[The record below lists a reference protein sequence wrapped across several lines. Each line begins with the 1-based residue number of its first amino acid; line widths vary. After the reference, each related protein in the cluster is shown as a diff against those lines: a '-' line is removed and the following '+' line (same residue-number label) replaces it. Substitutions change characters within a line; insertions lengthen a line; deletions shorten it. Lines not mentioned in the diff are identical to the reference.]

1 MTTERKRKNLKGA
14 VLFTVVS
21 VLAILIIFMTC
32 TLAMAAAAN
41 KRARKTYSTSQ
52 SSYTARTVID
62 SILASVAKDTSFS
75 SAIHNLSENNSIDLV
90 VDINNPSMGSVDN
103 VKVTNIGKKTFYDPD
118 IKDWTQRNILEITAD
133 VTIGGETTTI
143 QSSIIQDPPQP
154 PSEGGGGA
162 AFLTYGGDLDLGNF
176 VSSWGGTYYGMGE
189 WTKDGD
195 THADKW
201 NNQLQY
207 YDYNPTDKFVSLAN
221 KEYWTNRSYIY
232 KDINAVE
239 APFVVNGN
247 FTLRTKLSIYYT
259 YFASGVNNPGVQ
271 FWGDLDLSN
280 GPDFAIRMSEHL
292 KDDTGLINDFLSI
305 PYLYVDGH
313 MTLGTQGTIGF
324 SRPTGQP
331 AVNNSDKI
339 PFNIFAGSM
348 SLNGGGSG
356 FNMLADLY
364 LMDAGKDSTINKNGG
379 SSLYKWAYSIPNGTN
394 GYSSSGGNIFSKG
407 NVTFENNH
415 VVEGDVRVEGDVVLK
430 SDLTIRGDLVVG
442 GKIELGGKNLTV
454 GGDVYVGNMA
464 GALKEGYEEKTE
476 TMIPFEGIRVI
487 RTDWAGQEH
496 TETNRFIYASDLEDI
511 VKSIPVLN
519 DRLTVADDKVTFD
532 GPALSLNEWQK
543 LEPQLSNSANER
555 KYYVNAEGTE
565 VPVSE
570 AYEAVSAEGM
580 VIGGQTAQD
589 VQKFIDAHG
598 PIYPERAEREVLMG
612 VSWPIKGI
620 EHRVID
626 APEGID
632 FDEKLPNGAN
642 RYEIYNGQ
650 NELGNNIIRT
660 TCTLKGE
667 FTKTVTVKPD
677 ADSTIYIR
685 LMDVEFNSPMI
696 KDADGVSQSSNEAK
710 IVVDESNGGKVFFV
724 LDGSYVTSNYNYKA
738 DTADTKL
745 LKTVY
750 DWMEQFSLEDKAE
763 FPTPEPSTEITDRV
777 IAEDAPLAADGK
789 HIKLTGHW
797 NNDIYIKGPAKG
809 GELWVVLDNFSLTN
823 GKNIIVQDE
832 KDGGTVKFYLKG
844 TVKLAGKNMLVE
856 QSFLDLAESAGNI
869 YMFSSSQYMDQMD
882 CDTVPS
888 DRIYTAPKIK
898 IFSEKDKKTPTAAG
912 GVMTEPVYTTLQL
925 EEQCF
930 FTAYVHAINLNV
942 ENFASGLPM
951 QNARGE
957 MVVDK
962 IIYDGHKLAQSDT
975 DPHVNQLG
983 VIGMFDVR
991 SISGK
996 NPWVMLYVDESGAKA
1011 PVIPDALGLHTYSAV
1026 EYYAYVN

>member
-1 MTTERKRKNLKGA
+1 MKTERKNLKGA

-62 SILASVAKDTSFS
+62 SVLASVAKDTTFS
-75 SAIHNLSENNSIDLV
+75 SAIHNLSEGKSIDLV
-90 VDINNPSMGSVDN
+90 VEINNSSMGSVDN

-118 IKDWTQRNILEITAD
+118 VKDWTQRNILEITAD
-133 VTIGGETTTI
+133 VTIGSETTTI
-143 QSSIIQDPPQP
+143 KSSIIQDPPQP
-154 PSEGGGGA
+154 PSDGGGGA

-221 KEYWTNRSYIY
+221 KKYWTNRSYIY

-271 FWGDLDLSN
+271 FWGDLDLTN
-280 GPDFAIRMSEHL
+280 GPDFAIRMSDHL
-292 KDDTGLINDFLSI
+292 KDDIAKINDFLSI

-324 SRPTGQP
+324 SRSTGQP
-331 AVNNSDKI
+331 NVNASDKI

-348 SLNGGGSG
+348 SLAGGGSG

-364 LMDAGKDSTINKNGG
+364 LMDAGKDSTINKNGE
-379 SSLYKWAYSIPNGTN
+379 SALYDWAYSVTNGTS
-394 GYSSSGGNIFSKG
+394 GYSSNGGNVYSKG
-407 NVTFENNH
+407 NVIFQNNH
-415 VVEGDVRVEGDVVLK
+415 RIQGDVRVEGDVILK
-430 SDLTIRGDLVVG
+430 GDLTVDGDLVVG
-442 GKIELGGKNLTV
+442 GKIDLGGKNLTV
-454 GGDVYVGNMA
+454 RGDVYVGSMA
-464 GALKEGYEEKTE
+464 GGLKTGYEEKTE
-476 TMIPFEGIRVI
+476 TVIPISGFTVDH
-487 RTDWAGQEH
+487 TYW
-496 TETNRFIYASDLEDI
+496 TETPNNIFIYESEIEELGKLVPSISGKITVEDGRATY
-511 VKSIPVLN
+511 SGDTIPEV
-519 DRLTVADDKVTFD
+519 
-532 GPALSLNEWQK
+532 EWNKIFPKFSNNGSQK
-543 LEPQLSNSANER
+543 RS
-555 KYYVNAEGTE
+555 YYVNSDGVE

-570 AYEAVSAEGM
+570 AFESISAAGM
-580 VIGGQTAQD
+580 SIGGQTAKD
-589 VQKFIDAHG
+589 IKDFTKTDNSN

-612 VSWPIKGI
+612 VSWPVKGI

-626 APEGID
+626 APESVD
-632 FDEKLPNGAN
+632 FDAHTTYDSDAG
-642 RYEIYNGQ
+642 
-650 NELGNNIIRT
+650 LGNNIIRT
-660 TCTLKGE
+660 TCTLTGE

-685 LMDVEFNSPMI
+685 LMNVEFNSPKL
-696 KDADGVSQSSNEAK
+696 KDADGVEQSTNEAK
-710 IVVDESNGGKVFFV
+710 IVVDESNGGKVYFV
-724 LDGSYVTSNYNYKA
+724 LDGAYVTSNYDYK
-738 DTADTKL
+738 TEKSSTKL

-763 FPTPEPSTEITDRV
+763 FPKSEPTNAITDRA
-777 IAEDAPLAADGK
+777 IQKDAPLAADGK
-789 HIKLTGHW
+789 HIKLTGNW
-797 NNDIYIKGPAKG
+797 NNNIYIKGPAKG
-809 GELWVVLDNFSLTN
+809 GELWVVLEDFTLAN
-823 GKNIIVQDE
+823 GRSIIVLDE
-832 KDGGTVKFYLKG
+832 PDGGTVKFYLKG
-844 TVKLAGKNMLVE
+844 DVKLSGQNKLVE
-856 QSFLDLAESAGNI
+856 QSFLDLVESDGPI
-869 YMFSSSQYMDQMD
+869 YMFSNSNYMDQMD
-882 CDTVPS
+882 CENIPE
-888 DRIYTAPKIK
+888 DRIYTAPKIM
-898 IFSEKDKKTPTAAG
+898 IYSEKDKETPTDG
-912 GVMTEPVYTTLQL
+912 GVKKEPVYTTLQL

-951 QNARGE
+951 KNAKGE
-957 MVVDK
+957 NVIDK
-962 IIYDGHKLAQSDT
+962 IIYDGHPLKGSDT
-975 DPHVNQLG
+975 DPYVNQIG

-996 NPWVMLYVDESGAKA
+996 NPWVMLYVDNSGAK
-1011 PVIPDALGLHTYSAV
+1011 PKPIPDALGLHTYSAV